1 MKQPTDEAN
10 MAKPED
16 FHWQLGEPLVGD
28 RALLPTS
35 QQLAGK
41 RVGLCVTGGIA
52 AFRTPALVRA
62 LRRAG
67 ADVYAFVTPAAL
79 QFVTVDALEWT
90 TLHPVV
96 QALDG
101 RAQHV
106 ETPLDAYL
114 VAPATY
120 STLNKLA
127 VGIADNAVTTTLASA
142 LGLLEQGK
150 AQVLLAPTM
159 HGSMVNAI
167 LRANLARLATLGCH
181 VIAPLGRDGKALLPD
196 DAVLVDAVAQALGG

>member
-1 MKQPTDEAN
+1 MAN
-10 MAKPED
+10 PDD
-16 FHWQLGEPLVGD
+16 FQWQLGEPLVGD
-28 RALLPTS
+28 RAIRQVS
-35 QQLAGK
+35 EQLAGK

-52 AFRTPALVRA
+52 AFRTPSLVRE

-67 ADVYAFVTPAAL
+67 ADVFAFVTPSAL

-106 ETPLDAYL
+106 ESPMDAYL
-114 VAPATY
+114 LAPATY

-127 VGIADNAVTTTLASA
+127 AGIADNAVTTTLASA
-142 LGLLEQGK
+142 LGLLEHGK

-167 LRANLARLATLGCH
+167 LRGNLARLTDLGCQ

-196 DAVLVDAVAQALGG
+196 DATLVEAVAQSLGR

>member
-1 MKQPTDEAN
+1 
-10 MAKPED
+10 MAKPQD
-16 FHWQLGEPLVGD
+16 FEWQLGEPLQGD
-28 RALLPTS
+28 RAVRLTS
-35 QQLAGK
+35 ERLAGK

-52 AFRTPALVRA
+52 AFRTPGLVRE

-67 ADVYAFVTPAAL
+67 AEVYAFVTPSAL

-96 QALDG
+96 HALDG

-106 ETPLDAYL
+106 ESALDAYL

-127 VGIADNAVTTTLASA
+127 GGIADNAVTTTLASA
-142 LGLLEQGK
+142 LGLVEQGK
-150 AQVLLAPTM
+150 AQVLLAPAM
-159 HGSMVNAI
+159 HGSMVNPI
-167 LRANLARLATLGCH
+167 LRANLVRLVDVGCQ
-181 VIAPLGRDGKALLPD
+181 VIPPLGRDGKALLPD
-196 DAVLVDAVAQALGG
+196 DASLVDAIARALGR